1 MKARF
6 VVAVALL
13 AACAAPPPKPQI
25 VPQPRSTNALMSVPS
40 VAKTIA
46 EPRIR
51 VGMLSD
57 QTSVTF
63 PRIDGGY
70 YVIADRGAA
79 TLRRGFTD
87 TAPLP
92 ETTPHYTLQAAALS
106 DAGSASALAEK
117 LRASTGQRVEVVVS
131 D

>member
-1 MKARF
+1 MNRRF
-6 VVAVALL
+6 FLVAALL
-13 AACAAPPPKPQI
+13 AACSSPAPPPK
-25 VPQPRSTNALMSVPS
+25 VTPQPIQQQPISANALTPITS

-70 YVIADRGAA
+70 YVIADSGAS

-87 TAPLP
+87 SAPLT
-92 ETTPHYTLQAAALS
+92 ETAAHYAVQASALS
-106 DAGSASALAEK
+106 DKPSADAFAM
-117 LRASTGQRVEVVVS
+117 
-131 D
+131 